1 MSPVVF
7 IPLLEQ
13 SELIIPVG
21 MWVMKQAFAQC
32 AQWRKKYG
40 EFNISVNI
48 SYIQLKDRSIIQ
60 NVINAAKEAKLP
72 GNAITL
78 EVTESMQL
86 QDYTYFNSM
95 FYYWKEKG
103 MQISIDDFG
112 TGYSS
117 LSYLK
122 GLEVDE
128 VKIDRCFVRQIHKS
142 SYNYRLLSNMLEL
155 TQDAQIRVCCEGVEE
170 EEELRCL
177 DTLSPELIQGYFFG
191 KPMPADEFENTCLA
205 TEGSY
210 NKFVDELR
218 KRYREQTVSAQIPEF
233 NNAESVEY
241 KTILDSVKSIVY
253 VVDKQNL
260 EIQ

>member
-1 MSPVVF
+1 
-7 IPLLEQ
+7 
-13 SELIIPVG
+13 
-21 MWVMKQAFAQC
+21 
-32 AQWRKKYG
+32 
-40 EFNISVNI
+40 
-48 SYIQLKDRSIIQ
+48 
-60 NVINAAKEAKLP
+60 
-72 GNAITL
+72 
-78 EVTESMQL
+78 
-86 QDYTYFNSM
+86 M

-155 TQDAQIRVCCEGVEE
+155 TQEAQIRVCCEGVEE

-191 KPMPADEFENTCLA
+191 KPMSADEFESTCLA

-210 NKFVDELR
+210 INLLR
-218 KRYREQTVSAQIPEF
+218 NFASVIMIIRFLPGHRSLLLQRVSNIRIFWTA
-233 NNAESVEY
+233 
-241 KTILDSVKSIVY
+241 
-253 VVDKQNL
+253 
-260 EIQ
+260 